1 MHGLRPIQIL
11 NPTLWVKKRR
21 TDSASMIC
29 AATYRNG
36 LTIIMRAIII
46 RPVLRLI
53 LRDLQEV
60 NTVLPAAAPFLMVP
74 GGSAHQYDTDLLRMT
89 RGGNSD
95 SDLQRH
101 WNKGLYH

>member
-11 NPTLWVKKRR
+11 TPTLWVKKKR

-46 RPVLRLI
+46 NPAPKLI
-53 LRDLQEV
+53 LMDLQEV
-60 NTVLPAAAPFLMVP
+60 NTVLPAAAPFLIVP
-74 GGSAHQYDTDLLRMT
+74 GVSAHQYDTDLRRMT
-89 RGGNSD
+89 VGGNSD
-95 SDLQRH
+95 SDLRRH
-101 WNKGLYH
+101 